1 MADCISGRDEL
12 HCDSSLCPFRRAGA
26 ISVSVSGSEELVWD
40 DVNLRGCA
48 RFCTE
53 APAGCVAF
61 GYSAAGRRCRVF
73 RSVSGLED
81 APGWVL
87 YVRQQP
93 SELSSEMALETLSAD
108 GAGQVTSPRSA
119 NTGATASGSAN
130 TGVASSDNPEKR
142 PTAASGRREFA
153 QVVALSQSDGELRA
167 RHRATRAAA
176 CENDMFECRTLG
188 PSECVPYSYVCNGKE
203 ECTYG
208 LDEPLCDNVFATFA
222 RIQGYSIVSSMQLSG
237 ISKHGCAVYC
247 DRHEYEFPKCDSF
260 SYNQA
265 QQLCTVGCAS
275 CADAPRIV
283 RDTSA
288 DYYRLLPVIVRLG
301 VRSRES
307 FISSLGIGNEEPAQS
322 QPDSSVSSGL
332 NTPLGSPVT
341 SFTTEPTA
349 SAATP
354 VRPGASPSSLLPADC
369 GRRPLDANPVF
380 DTRTRVLSAGSSS
393 RRVVGGKVVTYGTY
407 PWQAQIQVY
416 SNAGH
421 FEHHCGGVLISERL
435 VLTAAHCLRPA
446 LTRLQVKLGQHDRR
460 DASEQ
465 FEQTFAVENA
475 LSHPGYGADPAR
487 GDADD
492 IAVLKLRLRHGRP
505 VVFSSH
511 VQPLCLPRGPSPVGQ
526 ECHIS
531 GWGKTDARL
540 PDAASSAADILHG
553 ASVPRPLA
561 PKSSCTNVV
570 WCKRPPIVS
579 DSVCAA
585 PELYGSRFVAER
597 MVCAGHLAGGAD
609 TCQGDSGGP
618 LACPG
623 ADGRWQLSGIVSFG
637 VGCGDLLKPGVYTR
651 VSYYVP
657 WIERVVQL
665 L

>member
-1 MADCISGRDEL
+1 MAVGTSQWWTMVVFTSSMVISCGAISIGVTNSSDCDPPELSRADLLHWLWQHHQSSSQSRTNGTRSESQHLPAGGTGCSPATLCDPADPLDDCYHPRDACDGMADCMSGQDEL

-53 APAGCVAF
+53 ALTGCVAF

-87 YVRQQP
+87 YVRQEP
-93 SELSSEMALETLSAD
+93 SELSSEMALETL
-108 GAGQVTSPRSA
+108 
-119 NTGATASGSAN
+119 
-130 TGVASSDNPEKR
+130 
-142 PTAASGRREFA
+142 
-153 QVVALSQSDGELRA
+153 
-167 RHRATRAAA
+167 
-176 CENDMFECRTLG
+176 
-188 PSECVPYSYVCNGKE
+188 
-203 ECTYG
+203 
-208 LDEPLCDNVFATFA
+208 
-222 RIQGYSIVSSMQLSG
+222 
-237 ISKHGCAVYC
+237 
-247 DRHEYEFPKCDSF
+247 
-260 SYNQA
+260 
-265 QQLCTVGCAS
+265 
-275 CADAPRIV
+275 
-283 RDTSA
+283 
-288 DYYRLLPVIVRLG
+288 
-301 VRSRES
+301 
-307 FISSLGIGNEEPAQS
+307 
-322 QPDSSVSSGL
+322 
-332 NTPLGSPVT
+332 
-341 SFTTEPTA
+341 
-349 SAATP
+349 
-354 VRPGASPSSLLPADC
+354 
-369 GRRPLDANPVF
+369 PLDANPVF

-393 RRVVGGKVVTYGTY
+393 RRVVGGRVVTYGTY

-421 FEHHCGGVLISERL
+421 FEHHCGGVLIGERL

-460 DASEQ
+460 DASER

-511 VQPLCLPRGPSPVGQ
+511 VQPLCLPRGPPTVGQ

-553 ASVPRPLA
+553 ASV
-561 PKSSCTNVV
+561 
-570 WCKRPPIVS
+570 PIVS